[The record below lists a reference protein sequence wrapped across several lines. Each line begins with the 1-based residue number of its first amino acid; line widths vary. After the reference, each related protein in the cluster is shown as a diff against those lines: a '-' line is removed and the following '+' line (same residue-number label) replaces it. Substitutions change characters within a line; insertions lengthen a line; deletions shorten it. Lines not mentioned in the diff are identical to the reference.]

1 MYIMH
6 SCKDNRHRSYLG
18 LIQVLS
24 KQIKVSKNRKTKYLF
39 HSAAIYKLQLE
50 NMLYEW
56 VKFIPKLIITQAVF
70 ESKIKASLIMFGF
83 VGFVMFRNSL
93 SGH

>member
-1 MYIMH
+1 M
-6 SCKDNRHRSYLG
+6 
-18 LIQVLS
+18 
-24 KQIKVSKNRKTKYLF
+24 
-39 HSAAIYKLQLE
+39 
-50 NMLYEW
+50 YEW

-93 SGH
+93 ATDGISSEPNFSHRLPLASPMFCHPIPGPQFWETAVQLKVQKTK